1 MNDPEAEFQMRLDSP
16 FTMKYYNKERQAAE
30 EARLKSAFDEFV
42 AHEKANLTPDEEVDQ
57 SLLESNIL
65 SWKSNFNF

>member
-16 FTMKYYNKERQAAE
+16 FTMKYYNKDRQAAE

-42 AHEKANLTPDEEVDQ
+42 AHEKANLKPDEGA
-57 SLLESNIL
+57 N
-65 SWKSNFNF
+65 